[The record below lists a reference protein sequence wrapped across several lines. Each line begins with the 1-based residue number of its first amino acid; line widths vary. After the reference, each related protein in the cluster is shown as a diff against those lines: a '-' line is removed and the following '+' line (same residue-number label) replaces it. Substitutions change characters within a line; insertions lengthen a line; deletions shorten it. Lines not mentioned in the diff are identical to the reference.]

1 LGNPLRQTKTKERNK
16 TMNNFFILFAAI
28 ITLLIAFV
36 QCFNNEDMALFIL
49 GCFVCVP
56 AVLVSVVGIIL
67 DKNFFE
73 A

>member
-1 LGNPLRQTKTKERNK
+1 
-16 TMNNFFILFAAI
+16 MNNFFVLLVALATLF
-28 ITLLIAFV
+28 IAFV
-36 QCFNNEDMALFIL
+36 QCFNNEDMALFLL

-56 AVLVSVVGIIL
+56 AILVSIVGIVL

>member
-1 LGNPLRQTKTKERNK
+1 
-16 TMNNFFILFAAI
+16 MNNFFILFAAV

-36 QCFNNEDMALFIL
+36 QCFNNEDMALFLL

>member
-1 LGNPLRQTKTKERNK
+1 
-16 TMNNFFILFAAI
+16 MNNFFILFAAI
-28 ITLLIAFV
+28 ITLLIALG

>member
-1 LGNPLRQTKTKERNK
+1 
-16 TMNNFFILFAAI
+16 MNNFFVLFAAI

-36 QCFNNEDMALFIL
+36 QCFNNEDMALFLL

-56 AVLVSVVGIIL
+56 AALVSVVGIIL